1 MRTQAIAELDKF
13 GKEKSLNQSTN
24 NMQILKNE
32 IYEVERFSPM
42 IEQINQSI
50 ITNVESLQ
58 NRQKI
63 IDDKIEKTRSLM
75 ILK

>member
-1 MRTQAIAELDKF
+1 
-13 GKEKSLNQSTN
+13 
-24 NMQILKNE
+24 MQILKNE

-58 NRQKI
+58 NR
-63 IDDKIEKTRSLM
+63 
-75 ILK
+75 